1 MKILFRTAGGRDVKR
16 QLGMGHIFRCINLS
30 KEFRKHEVYFLT
42 EDFGSVN
49 KTLREYD
56 IKNILR
62 LKPNAIDKDAI
73 KRTRNIVKRE
83 KIDVLI
89 IDKFGITKKY
99 VSKVRKFVRVVVI
112 SDLEN
117 IDFDADLVVNGFIG
131 FRNGIKYNKYKTR
144 CLLGP
149 KFQIINKIYSKKSQS
164 KKEYDVLITVG
175 GFDAR
180 NIIKKVI
187 NRLSIIKHQL
197 KICVILG
204 PATTNITKLKKVIN
218 QNVHQF
224 TIVKKTNN
232 MKKLISRSR
241 FGICGGG
248 ITTYEF
254 ASQQVPFAIICQYP
268 HQIITAKVWERKKIA
283 KNLRFIRNNKEID
296 FLVRQIIDGTVKMK
310 KTNTV
315 DGLGVVRIA
324 NEISK
329 LGNVKSFKLR

>member
-1 MKILFRTAGGRDVKR
+1 MRILFRTAGGRDVKK

-30 KEFRKHEVYFLT
+30 NELRINEIHFLI
-42 EDFGSVN
+42 EDFGN
-49 KTLREYD
+49 AKNTLKEYGM
-56 IKNILR
+56 KNISILQ
-62 LKPNAIDKDAI
+62 PNTIDKDAI
-73 KRTRNIVKRE
+73 KRTCNIVKRK

-99 VSKVRKFVRVVVI
+99 VSEVRKFVSVVVI

-131 FRNGIKYNKYKTR
+131 FRNEIKYNKYKTR

-149 KFQIINKIYSKKSQS
+149 KFQIINKIYSKKSQF

-187 NRLSIIKHQL
+187 NRLSIVKHQL

-218 QNVHQF
+218 QNVHRF

-268 HQIITAKVWERKKIA
+268 HQIITAKAWERKKIA
-283 KNLRFIRNNKEID
+283 KNLRFIKNNKEID
-296 FLVRQIIDGTVKMK
+296 FLVRRIIDGRVKMK

-329 LGNVKSFKLR
+329 LEILSPSN